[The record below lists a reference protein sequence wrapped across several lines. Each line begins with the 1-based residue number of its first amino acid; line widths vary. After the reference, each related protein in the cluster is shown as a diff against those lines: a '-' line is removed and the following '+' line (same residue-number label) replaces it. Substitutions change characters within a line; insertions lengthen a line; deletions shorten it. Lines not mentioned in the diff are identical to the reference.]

1 MNFISKAILSVIV
14 GYHYFQ
20 EDRPLSVET
29 KVTSTSTDANGYPV
43 IHVQA
48 ANYIEAASITEGT
61 TYPGDVS
68 RSIVHT
74 GRNEWEIRVTPW
86 NTED

>member
-1 MNFISKAILSVIV
+1 MNFIAKAILSVVV
-14 GYHYFQ
+14 GYNYFQ

-29 KVTSTSTDANGYPV
+29 KVTGTSTDANGYPV

-48 ANYIEAASITEGT
+48 ATYIEAASITEGT

-74 GRNEWEIRVTPW
+74 GRNEWQIRIEPRK
-86 NTED
+86 TE

>member
-1 MNFISKAILSVIV
+1 MVAIDLDSVNLEFTVRRYKRLSLKEFLVRGMFSKA
-14 GYHYFQ
+14 
-20 EDRPLSVET
+20 
-29 KVTSTSTDANGYPV
+29 ANPV

-74 GRNEWEIRVTPW
+74 GRNEWQIRIEPW
-86 NTED
+86 KTE